1 MENQTTYRIRTKLNE
16 TEPINI
22 PVKLMQEYNSFE
34 ILSLKINTND
44 TYRSYTSTEGIVVGR
59 VSTTNNR

>member
-1 MENQTTYRIRTKLNE
+1 MENQTTYRIRTKLGE

-44 TYRSYTSTEGIVVGR
+44 TYRS
-59 VSTTNNR
+59 